1 MGQEMTAQEP
11 LTPPDCDL
19 TDFKFMP
26 LEVARLK
33 KSKEWRAGRKKP
45 EIAFYSI
52 NLWCASWHEI
62 PAASLEDDDETLA
75 EAAMCDLKTWKKV
88 KAEVMRKWVKCSDGR
103 LYHPIVAEKARESWT
118 KKINNRERTAAA
130 REARQRKATGARS
143 TNAAT
148 TTTAPVANSVT
159 EEVTASKG
167 SISIREGKGSESTD
181 TFTSLNDMA
190 LRVLNDV
197 EPFLNSPTP
206 MTGASIRPWLQ
217 AGASPELIIETI
229 RERTTRRRARE
240 PDWAPSGLGY
250 FDKAVREELA
260 KAEASQPVR
269 STPEGRRK
277 LLETYAT
284 IVKAGRRVEAM
295 TEPDLAEMLAL
306 GLVDDSDVRRMR
318 GGA

>member
-62 PAASLEDDDETLA
+62 PAASLEDDDEVLA
-75 EAAMCDLKTWKKV
+75 ELAMCDEKRWPKV
-88 KAEVMRKWVKCSDGR
+88 KAEVMRKWIKCSDGR
-103 LYHPIVAEKARESWT
+103 LYHPIVAEKANESWGS
-118 KKINNRERTAAA
+118 KLKQRKRT
-130 REARQRKATGARS
+130 EVARQKKLQGSHRVATETVTS
-143 TNAAT
+143 
-148 TTTAPVANSVT
+148 SVT
-159 EEVTASKG
+159 SSVTDSVTDTVTASKG
-167 SISIREGKGSESTD
+167 SISIREGKGRERTD
-181 TFTSLNDMA
+181 AVTELNGMA

-229 RERTTRRRARE
+229 RDRTTRRRARE
-240 PDWAPSGLGY
+240 PDWTPSGLGY

-260 KAEASQPVR
+260 KAEASQPVK

-306 GLVDDSDVRRMR
+306 GLVDETDVQRMR
-318 GGA
+318 GAA